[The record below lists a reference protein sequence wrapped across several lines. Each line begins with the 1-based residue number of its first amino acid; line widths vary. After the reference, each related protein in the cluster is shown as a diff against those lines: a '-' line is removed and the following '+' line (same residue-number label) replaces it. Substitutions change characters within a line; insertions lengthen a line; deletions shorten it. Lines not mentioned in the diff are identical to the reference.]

1 MKKMHQIYPTLV
13 EAKKKGE
20 KLLAILLDPDKI
32 TLEEVPLLMKQ
43 IQSAEANLIL
53 VGGSTVELGLT
64 ERLIERI
71 KVLSQIP
78 VILFPGDYTQITEK
92 ADAILFLSLLSGRNP
107 EYLIGQQLKAVP
119 ILEKCDLEIIPTG
132 YILIDGG
139 RESAVQRVS
148 ETLPIPQDQIEKIV
162 HTAKAAMY
170 LGKQLIYLE
179 AGSGAINAVDKEIIK
194 QVSEQVQI
202 PIIVGGGIKNKT
214 QLSAAYENGA
224 DLVVIGTAFEKD
236 HAALQ
241 ELIPKKDESFH

>member
-1 MKKMHQIYPTLV
+1 MKKMEKIYRTLL

-32 TLEEVPLLMKQ
+32 SLEEVPDLMKQ
-43 IQSAEANLIL
+43 IRSAEVDLIL

-64 ERLIERI
+64 EKLIERI
-71 KVLSQIP
+71 KVLSRIP
-78 VILFPGDYTQITEK
+78 VILFPGDYTQITEN

-107 EYLIGQQLKAVP
+107 EYLIEQQLKAVP
-119 ILEKCDLEIIPTG
+119 MLEKCDFEIIPTG

-148 ETLPIPQDQIEKIV
+148 ETLPIPQNQIEKIV

-179 AGSGAINAVDKEIIK
+179 AGSGAINSVDNEIIK

-214 QLSAAYENGA
+214 QLLEAYENGA
-224 DLVVIGTAFEKD
+224 DIVVIGTAFEKD
-236 HAALQ
+236 HSVLH
-241 ELIPKKDESFH
+241 ELILKKDESFH